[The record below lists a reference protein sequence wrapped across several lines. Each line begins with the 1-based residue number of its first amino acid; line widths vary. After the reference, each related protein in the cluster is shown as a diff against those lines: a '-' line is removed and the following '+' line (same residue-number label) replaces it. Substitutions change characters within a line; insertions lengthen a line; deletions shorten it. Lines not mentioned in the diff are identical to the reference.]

1 MIFLLITFLIIA
13 LVVTIAGLILSA
25 KMRIATDRATYYAER
40 ARYSAAV
47 PVRVRDGYPMT
58 EPVRVRGAYRTAG
71 PVRVR
76 RSVVE
81 EERYTG
87 VGSWV
92 PARLGGIYERRA
104 DGLMKW
110 PAIII
115 ILIATFLLALY
126 LLLGLLPSHPLIGFF
141 PFYGNSTSNQNSWPQ
156 VRYGASATLA
166 RLGQLD
172 PAQYDTTDQFNTWA
186 YAACSAA
193 AMTEVINAYGHHYRI
208 IDILQ
213 AESRLRE
220 ITPAS
225 GLLED
230 IGIQRT
236 VAQFGFKTTFGNNLS
251 LDQVIDIANHG
262 RPVIVDF
269 PPNKYAGGH
278 LLVVLGGNADNV
290 FLADSSLYNRH
301 ALPRAQFIHWWGG
314 FSAIVTPQ

>member
-1 MIFLLITFLIIA
+1 MIFLLITFLVIA

-25 KMRIATDRATYYAER
+25 KMHVSADRATYYSER
-40 ARYSAAV
+40 ASYGVAV
-47 PVRVRDGYPMT
+47 PVH
-58 EPVRVRGAYRTAG
+58 VRGAYRTAG
-71 PVRVR
+71 PVRVPR
-76 RSVVE
+76 YVVQ

-87 VGSWV
+87 VGGWM
-92 PARLGGIYERRA
+92 PTWLGGIYGRRA
-104 DGLMKW
+104 DGSMKW

-115 ILIATFLLALY
+115 ILLATFLLALY
-126 LLLGLLPSHPLIGFF
+126 LLLGLLPSHPLIGFL
-141 PFYGNSTSNQNSWPQ
+141 PFYGNSAGQSNQNSWPQ
-156 VRYGASATLA
+156 IRYGASTALV

-172 PAQYDTTDQFNTWA
+172 PAQYDTTAQFNTWA

-213 AESRLRE
+213 VESRLKE

-225 GLLED
+225 GLLEG

-236 VAQFGFKTTFGNNLS
+236 VAQFGFKTTLGNNLS

-262 RPVIVDF
+262 QPVRVDF
-269 PPNKYAGGH
+269 PPDKYAGGH

-290 FLADSSLYNRH
+290 YLADSSLYNRH
-301 ALPRAQFIHWWGG
+301 SLTRAQFMSWWGG